1 MPQDS
6 GPESKKDAG
15 LSAAAARI
23 MDDVRAEPVPESII
37 DLAKELDRTLRAKQ
51 HKAAA
56 SRD

>member
-23 MDDVRAEPVPESII
+23 MEDVRAEPVPEAII
-37 DLAKELDRTLRAKQ
+37 DLAKELDRTLRAKR
-51 HKAAA
+51 KAAA

>member
-23 MDDVRAEPVPESII
+23 MEDVRAEPVPEAII
-37 DLAKELDRTLRAKQ
+37 DLAKELDRTLRAKRR
-51 HKAAA
+51 AAA